1 MMALRMLRGAGV
13 RVVEEASNEPDAPT
27 ASPSRM
33 DRRKAATRL
42 RIIAAADRLFT
53 TRGYSDTSMEEI
65 ADAAD
70 VAIRT
75 IYLHFPSKAAIHL
88 AYFDSWLDAFVLAI
102 LARPIDEPVAD
113 AVTAAL
119 SDIEVSG
126 WEDHSYGE
134 MSGPHP
140 TVEFLGAGPPEI
152 AGHIMHSWV
161 RAQDAIA
168 RDAVTRGGFPR
179 ESLHPRARAAAVFA
193 AWVATLL
200 VARDGFESSNLPS
213 EATGNTLGGEILRL
227 FARDSI

>member
-1 MMALRMLRGAGV
+1 MRAV
-13 RVVEEASNEPDAPT
+13 QVASDEPGAPT

-42 RIIAAADRLFT
+42 RIVSAADKLFT
-53 TRGYSDTSMEEI
+53 RLGYANTSMEEI

-119 SDIEVSG
+119 NDMELSG

-161 RAQDAIA
+161 RAQDEIA
-168 RDAVTRGGFPR
+168 RDAVARGSFPSG
-179 ESLHPRARAAAVFA
+179 SLRPRARAAAVFA

-200 VARDGFESSNLPS
+200 VARDGFESSSLPDDS
-213 EATGNTLGGEILRL
+213 TGNTLGGEILRL

>member
-1 MMALRMLRGAGV
+1 MRAV
-13 RVVEEASNEPDAPT
+13 QEASTEPGAPT
-27 ASPSRM
+27 VSPSRM

-42 RIIAAADRLFT
+42 RIVSAADTLFT
-53 TRGYSDTSMEEI
+53 RLGYANTSMEEI

-102 LARPIDEPVAD
+102 LARPIDEPVTD

-119 SDIEVSG
+119 SEMEVSG
-126 WEDHSYGE
+126 WDDHSYGE

-161 RAQDAIA
+161 RAQDVIA
-168 RDAVTRGGFPR
+168 KDAVARGGFPP
-179 ESLHPRARAAAVFA
+179 ESLKPRARAAAIFA

-200 VARDGFESSNLPS
+200 VARDGFENSSLPS
-213 EATGNTLGGEILRL
+213 DATGNSLGGELLRL

>member
-1 MMALRMLRGAGV
+1 M
-13 RVVEEASNEPDAPT
+13 T
-27 ASPSRM
+27 
-33 DRRKAATRL
+33 RRKAATRS
-42 RIIAAADRLFT
+42 RIITAADRLFT
-53 TRGYSDTSMEEI
+53 TRGYANTSMEDI

-70 VAIRT
+70 IAIRT

-88 AYFDSWLDAFVLAI
+88 ASFDSWLDAFVLAVV
-102 LARPIDEPVAD
+102 ARPIEEPVAD

-119 SDIEVSG
+119 QHMTASG
-126 WEDHSYGE
+126 WDDHSYGE
-134 MSGPHP
+134 MPGPHP
-140 TVEFLGAGPPEI
+140 TVEFLGSGPPEI

-161 RAQDAIA
+161 RAQDEIA
-168 RDAVTRGGFPR
+168 RDAVARGGFAP

-200 VARDGFESSNLPS
+200 VARDGFEAASLPS

>member
-1 MMALRMLRGAGV
+1 M
-13 RVVEEASNEPDAPT
+13 T
-27 ASPSRM
+27 
-33 DRRKAATRL
+33 RRKAATRS
-42 RIIAAADRLFT
+42 RIIVAADKLFT
-53 TRGYSDTSMEEI
+53 TRGYADTSMEDI

-75 IYLHFPSKAAIHL
+75 IYLHFPSKAAIHM
-88 AYFDSWLDAFVLAI
+88 AYFDSWLDTFIRAI
-102 LARPIDEPVAD
+102 VARPIDEPIAD

-119 SDIEVSG
+119 TEMSDSG
-126 WEDHSYGE
+126 WEDHSYEE
-134 MSGPHP
+134 MPGPHP

-161 RAQDAIA
+161 RAQDVIA
-168 RDAVTRGGFPR
+168 DDAVARGGFPPG
-179 ESLHPRARAAAVFA
+179 SLQPRARAAAVFA

-200 VARDGFESSNLPS
+200 VARDGFNGANLPK